1 MEKRI
6 MTIEDIMITN
16 EFTLSQ
22 KIVILKYML
31 SLERA
36 D

>member
-16 EFTLSQ
+16 VFTLSQ

-31 SLERA
+31 SFERV